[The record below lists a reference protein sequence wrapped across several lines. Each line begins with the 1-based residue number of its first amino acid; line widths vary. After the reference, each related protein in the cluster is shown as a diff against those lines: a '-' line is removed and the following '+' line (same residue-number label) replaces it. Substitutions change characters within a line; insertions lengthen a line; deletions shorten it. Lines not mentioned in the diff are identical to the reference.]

1 MDGIRFKMMGLCKSC
16 FSNKYY
22 GSSPDD
28 RTADPD
34 AQMLIV
40 KNNSKPVLISSE
52 PEPTKHEDESS
63 ELLYSTAKL
72 EKCET
77 GDSGTCIDDSFS
89 KLENTKEKTDSNEEL
104 ENPEEEHEKDLV
116 QLTVSSV
123 ASLSGVTPAVKDCDV
138 KVVLGEPESVTTQMS
153 VSAGLELIPESGDTN
168 LISLR
173 SNPDSDKDLSH
184 TPPQDDSQSSSRKG
198 SLSTI
203 LRPIVKTRTSSFGQ
217 SCPPPVSDNNASRQF
232 IVNKVPSKSIL
243 TG

>member
-1 MDGIRFKMMGLCKSC
+1 MMGLCKSC

-40 KNNSKPVLISSE
+40 KSNSQPQLISSE
-52 PEPTKHEDESS
+52 PIKHQEESA
-63 ELLYSTAKL
+63 ELMCSSAKL

-77 GDSGTCIDDSFS
+77 GDSGTCIDDSFT
-89 KLENTKEKTDSNEEL
+89 KLDNSKEKTDPNEEI
-104 ENPEEEHEKDLV
+104 ENPEDEHEKDLV

-123 ASLSGVTPAVKDCDV
+123 ASLSDVSPVVKDSEEREE
-138 KVVLGEPESVTTQMS
+138 VLPEPLATQIS
-153 VSAGLELIPESGDTN
+153 FSNGLELIPESGDN
-168 LISLR
+168 LISLG
-173 SNPDSDKDLSH
+173 SNPGSDKAISS
-184 TPPQDDSQSSSRKG
+184 QEDSQSSSRKG
-198 SLSTI
+198 SMSAI
-203 LRPIVKTRTSSFGQ
+203 LKPIVKTRTSSFGQ
-217 SCPPPVSDNNASRQF
+217 SCPPPVLENTTGGRQF

>member
-1 MDGIRFKMMGLCKSC
+1 MGLCKSC
-16 FSNKYY
+16 FSTKYY

-40 KNNSKPVLISSE
+40 KSTSNPILISSE
-52 PEPTKHEDESS
+52 PIKHEGETS
-63 ELLYSTAKL
+63 ELICSEAKL

-77 GDSGTCIDDSFS
+77 GDSGTCIDDSFA
-89 KLENTKEKTDSNEEL
+89 KLDNAIEKTEETNEEI
-104 ENPEEEHEKDLV
+104 ENPDEHEKDLV

-123 ASLSGVTPAVKDCDV
+123 ASLSEVTPVLKDCEG
-138 KVVLGEPESVTTQMS
+138 KEEVLPEPLETRISF
-153 VSAGLELIPESGDTN
+153 SAGLELIPESGDN
-168 LISLR
+168 LISLG
-173 SNPDSDKDLSH
+173 SKPGSDKAISS
-184 TPPQDDSQSSSRKG
+184 QEDSQSSSRKG

-203 LRPIVKTRTSSFGQ
+203 LKPIVKTRTSSFGQ
-217 SCPPPVSDNNASRQF
+217 SCPPPVTENNTGRQF